1 MSNSKGDT
9 LFDKNDI
16 ALFNENIDRI
26 EKKISDRRNTVLLPT
41 LKTKKEMEKIVFD
54 FVKKYKRKIYGG
66 YAANMLI
73 IQKNKE
79 DGFYDLD
86 SELADIDFYSPEPIE
101 DAIRIANLF
110 QEKGFSDVEAIE
122 AFHGGTYKV
131 RADFTDVAD
140 ISYVPKNIYHRMPFV
155 EVNGANYVAP
165 SFIMIDMFRM
175 ITDPLASGLNRWK
188 KTIPRI
194 HLLQKHYPFNKA
206 KSKLPTKKYMKEA
219 EPILNDIFNF
229 AKNKESVILFGDYV
243 YNCLL
248 FESGILKTKNN
259 IFEPIKITEYHL
271 ISTNY
276 KDDAKEI
283 YNQLKTKYEDITIIE
298 YYPFMDILAS
308 SCTIQYKGQN
318 VVSIFHY
325 NKKCVPIKTIDS
337 RVFTNGNM
345 KIDKS
350 SKVQIAAFDYNF
362 LLNMILTFRNRVTKD
377 PSYQYQNIMISH
389 LIALRSYF
397 FKTSKKN
404 MLDDTLF
411 EQFIVDC
418 VGETYDTMRETLL
431 ARKKRF
437 EQKKMPLWRYKP
449 ANGVKEPEST
459 FRFPNASGNFIR
471 NAKNF
476 KIVDVSEIKPA
487 DQTRDVEEDD
497 DEN

>member
-1 MSNSKGDT
+1 MSNSKGDS
-9 LFDKNDI
+9 LFDKNEI
-16 ALFNENIDRI
+16 ALFNDNIDRI
-26 EKKISDRRNTVLLPT
+26 EKKILDRRNTVLLPT
-41 LKTKKEMEKIVFD
+41 LKTKKDMEKIVFD

-66 YAANMLI
+66 YAANMII

-101 DAIRIANLF
+101 DAMRLANIFQKNGYPNVIAK
-110 QEKGFSDVEAIE
+110 Q
-122 AFHGGTYKV
+122 AFHEGTYKV
-131 RADFTDVAD
+131 AVDFTEIAD

-155 EVNGANYVAP
+155 EVNGVNYVAP

-175 ITDPLASGLNRWK
+175 ITDPLASGMNRWK

-206 KSKLPTKKYMKEA
+206 TSKLPDKKSMKGA
-219 EPILNDIFNF
+219 EPILKDIFDF
-229 AKNKESVILFGDYV
+229 AKNKESIILFGDYV

-248 FESGILKTKNN
+248 FESGILNKNN
-259 IFEPIKITEYHL
+259 KIFQPVNITEYHL
-271 ISTNY
+271 VSTNY

-283 YNQLKTKYEDITIIE
+283 YEQLKTKYEDITIIE
-298 YYPFMDILAS
+298 YYPFMDILS
-308 SCTIQYKGQN
+308 YSCTIQYKEQN

-325 NKKCVPIKTIDS
+325 NKKCVPVKTIPS
-337 RVFTNGNM
+337 RIFTNGNM
-345 KIDKS
+345 KIDTS

-377 PSYQYQNIMISH
+377 PSYQYQNIMTSH

-418 VGETYDTMRETLL
+418 VGETVDTMREVFVT
-431 ARKKRF
+431 RHEKFK
-437 EQKKMPLWRYKP
+437 QKKLALWKYTP
-449 ANGVKEPEST
+449 ENGIKEPEST

-487 DQTRDVEEDD
+487 DQTRDVEEE